1 MDWQTDKVRY
11 RVASSTISFENT
23 IIGSKIF
30 LFYINLSLLFEGK
43 YSSTPAERGGKTATE
58 NISIET
64 VDASAHPHT
73 QTQLGGFHSSA
84 KN

>member
-1 MDWQTDKVRY
+1 MRY

-23 IIGSKIF
+23 IIGSKLF
-30 LFYINLSLLFEGK
+30 LFYINLSLLFKGK
-43 YSSTPAERGGKTATE
+43 YSSTPAEGGGKTAAE
-58 NISIET
+58 SISAEAIN
-64 VDASAHPHT
+64 ASAHPHT